1 MSNQTKLTLQIVLAK
16 IQDVTEFLGIELTDV
31 NQRGIFGD
39 TPLHVTAVWG
49 DAQAAKVLIEAG
61 ADVGAKGER
70 QDTPLHHAVA
80 QGHPEVVKL
89 LVENGA
95 RTDVRNADGE
105 TPLDFAISHRNNEI
119 VEILNRGRSQ

>member
-1 MSNQTKLTLQIVLAK
+1 
-16 IQDVTEFLGIELTDV
+16 
-31 NQRGIFGD
+31 
-39 TPLHVTAVWG
+39 

-61 ADVGAKGER
+61 ADVSAKGER

-119 VEILNRGRSQ
+119 VEILKRGRSQ